1 MQSVIATDAPS
12 GPVRNPR
19 IPPTDPDRFSPV
31 ALLRA
36 APPRIWLITG
46 LFGLLLA
53 GWSVLVP
60 QYHAPDEPNHA
71 DAIMRLEQ
79 GKGWPHPG
87 HAFVLPDGVGAIAA
101 SPLGAVKNRY
111 VLFSGPIPRSEA
123 VPRSQRPAWKDLGA
137 DQPPGGVQQI
147 VQHPPLYYGIEAA
160 VFRIVPGWG
169 DSLRW
174 DVTIGLMRLMTV
186 LMVAP
191 LPLLA
196 WATARRLT
204 GDETASTVAALMPLA
219 VPEICHIG
227 SVVSNDSLTMTLGG
241 LATLVIAY
249 ILRGDLSKRTAAW
262 LGVSVG
268 LGLFTKTLA
277 IVMVPMALAAFFLAW
292 RRARRDEVAAAAA
305 ADGPAG
311 SRVRVPLPQ
320 LAIASVLAVAT
331 GAWWEIVSIVRYH
344 TFQPT
349 TPGFP
354 PGRYLGHHWGAL
366 LHYLYEALPWRWWG
380 TVGWFEVNIPFELVV
395 VASSVLIVLYALGV
409 VRADGWRRRTDLLVM
424 LWPTAALYA
433 IVSGQAISYF
443 HRTYYVTGISG
454 RYLYAG
460 VVGICVGMGAGCAK
474 LPAVIARWTPPALV
488 LVAVAIQAE
497 AAKLVA
503 RHFWQPVGGGVREIW
518 GAMSAW
524 APWPPLAL
532 QIVFVLIVAG
542 VLAAF
547 GLCLRLALAAPA
559 RGGNHRMSVIR

>member
-1 MQSVIATDAPS
+1 MQTVIATDAPS
-12 GPVRNPR
+12 GPVRHR
-19 IPPTDPDRFSPV
+19 ATPPGDPDRFSPL

-36 APPRIWLITG
+36 APLRIWVITG
-46 LFGLLLA
+46 LFALLLA

-71 DAIMRLEQ
+71 DAVMRLEQ

-87 HAFVLPDGVGAIAA
+87 HAIVTPDGVGAIAA
-101 SPLGAVKNRY
+101 SPFGAVTNRRA
-111 VLFSGPIPRSEA
+111 LFSGPIPRSEA
-123 VPRSQRPAWKDLGA
+123 APRDQRPAWKDLGA
-137 DQPPGGVQQI
+137 GQPTGSVQQI
-147 VQHPPLYYGIEAA
+147 VQHPPLYYGVEAA

-186 LMVAP
+186 VMVTP
-191 LPLLA
+191 LPFLA
-196 WATARRLT
+196 WGATRRLI
-204 GDETASTVAALMPLA
+204 GSETASTVAALVPLA

-249 ILRGDLSKRTAAW
+249 VLRGDLSKRTAAW

-292 RRARRDEVAAAAA
+292 RRAGRDAGTR
-305 ADGPAG
+305 GPAP
-311 SRVRVPLPQ
+311 VAQV
-320 LAIASVLAVAT
+320 AIASGLAIVT

-354 PGRYLGHHWGAL
+354 PGRYLGHDWSNL
-366 LHYLYEALPWRWWG
+366 IHYLYEALPWRWWG
-380 TVGWFEVNIPFELVV
+380 TVGWFEVNIPLELVV
-395 VASSVLIVLYALGV
+395 VASSVLIVLYALGLI
-409 VRADGWRRRTDLLVM
+409 RADGGRQRTDLLVM

-433 IVSGQAISYF
+433 IVSGQAIDYF
-443 HRTYYVTGISG
+443 HHTYYVTGISG

-460 VVGICVGMGAGCAK
+460 VVGICVGVGAGCAK
-474 LPAVIARWTPPALV
+474 LPAVLARWTPAAVLV
-488 LVAVAIQAE
+488 VAVAIQAE

-503 RHFWQPVGGGVREIW
+503 RHFWQPIGGGVREIW

-524 APWPPLAL
+524 APWPPQVL
-532 QIVFVLIVAG
+532 QLLFALIVLG
-542 VLAAF
+542 IVAAF
-547 GLCLRLALAAPA
+547 GLCVRLALAAPA
-559 RGGNHRMSVIR
+559 PEPAGR